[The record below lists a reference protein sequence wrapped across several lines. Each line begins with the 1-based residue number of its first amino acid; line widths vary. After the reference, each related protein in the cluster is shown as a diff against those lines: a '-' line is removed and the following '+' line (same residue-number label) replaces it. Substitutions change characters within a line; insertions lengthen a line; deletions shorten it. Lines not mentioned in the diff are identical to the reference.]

1 MNLLALSVVL
11 GSITLSL
18 ITSFSRNQKLQ
29 GRQFDFLSRQVN
41 CSFLTWKNDDRFLSR
56 QFEAEVNIIT
66 DIFQ

>member
-1 MNLLALSVVL
+1 M
-11 GSITLSL
+11 

-29 GRQFDFLSRQVN
+29 DRQFDFLSRQLN